1 MSIAMIDEGS
11 GPVAMLLHAFPCDH
25 HMWDE
30 QIPAIV
36 DIGWRVL
43 VPDLPGFGASP
54 LPAEGEPDLASVVA
68 TLISATLD
76 RGVDRLVVAGLS
88 VGGYLTMEWWRQRSE
103 MLAGVGLCDTKAT
116 ADSADAQQARQEL
129 AALIDQ
135 SPNRCAE
142 ILREKILPV
151 LVGSTTHASRP
162 NVVRRVESWMLQVS
176 PETVSWYQRAMAARP
191 DSVDML
197 TEVHVP
203 ALVLWGDED
212 GMSPLSEQNTMREAL
227 SDAQAS
233 EIPGSGHL
241 SAIEQ
246 PAHVG
251 RALADFLT
259 HIQRSGM
266 SG

>member
-1 MSIAMIDEGS
+1 MSVAMIDEGS

-30 QIPAIV
+30 QITAIV

-54 LPAEGEPDLASVVA
+54 LPAEGQPNLASVVA

-76 RGVDRLVVAGLS
+76 RGVDRLVVVGLS
-88 VGGYLTMEWWRQRSE
+88 VGGYLTMEWWRQRPE

-116 ADSADAQQARQEL
+116 ADSAEAQQARQEL
-129 AALIDQ
+129 SALIDR
-135 SPNRCAE
+135 SPSRCAD

-151 LVGSTTHASRP
+151 LVGPTTHASRP
-162 NVVRRVESWMLQVS
+162 EAVHRVESWMLQVS

-191 DSVDML
+191 DSVEML
-197 TEVHVP
+197 REVHVP

-212 GMSPLSEQNTMREAL
+212 GMSPLSEQNTMLEAL
-227 SDAQAS
+227 SDAHAS
-233 EIPGSGHL
+233 EIANSGHL

-251 RALADFLT
+251 GELADFLT
-259 HIQRSGM
+259 RIQRSGM

>member
-1 MSIAMIDEGS
+1 MSVAMIDEGS

-25 HMWDE
+25 HMWDD

-43 VPDLPGFGASP
+43 VPDLPGFGASL
-54 LPAEGEPDLASVVA
+54 LPAEGEPDLASVAA

-88 VGGYLTMEWWRQRSE
+88 VGGYLTMEWWRQRPE

-116 ADSADAQQARQEL
+116 ADSADAQQSRQEL

-135 SPNRCAE
+135 SPSRCAE

-162 NVVRRVESWMLQVS
+162 EAVHRVESWLHQVS

-191 DSVDML
+191 DSVEMMR
-197 TEVHVP
+197 EVDVP

-212 GMSPLSEQNTMREAL
+212 GMSPLSEQNTMLEAL
-227 SDAQAS
+227 SDAQAR
-233 EIPGSGHL
+233 EVPNSGHL
-241 SAIEQ
+241 SAIER
-246 PAHVG
+246 PAHVA

-259 HIQRSGM
+259 RIQRSGV